1 MLSVENIVTEL
12 LSYIWDNNY
21 DNIL

>member
-1 MLSVENIVTEL
+1 MLSVENIVMEL
-12 LSYIWDNNY
+12 FSYIWDNNY